1 MKLLVSHVCLCCHQP
16 FTADRRNAHH
26 QEYCAAPACR
36 QASKTASQL
45 RWLAKPEN
53 QKYHSGEQAVT
64 RVRACQ
70 VKDPKYRERQNAKRR
85 GALQD
90 VCFPPP
96 EPPPKS
102 PAIEEKPVI
111 LPTPIE
117 PVTRPLTTA
126 LQDVFMNQPL
136 VFVGLIAHF
145 FGFALQ
151 DDIAKTIRLLQQLGE
166 DITNGKATDEIL
178 KAAHIRRPPT
188 LDPGPI

>member
-16 FTADRRNAHH
+16 FTADPRNAHH

-64 RVRACQ
+64 RVRAWQ
-70 VKDPKYRERQNAKRR
+70 VKDPKYRERQNAKRTV
-85 GALQD
+85 ALQD
-90 VCFPPP
+90 VCPSPP
-96 EPPPKS
+96 EP

-178 KAAHIRRPPT
+178 KAAHIRRPLT